1 MAALG
6 VAASGIGIA
15 SLAIQVGDSILKL
28 KSFWE
33 AVKEAPEDIKHL
45 IDEIEILSLVLSE
58 IGKESDE
65 GEEPPIASALAS
77 KCQELCRGGLGAL
90 QDVVHELGSEM
101 KKRKRVGSVKAVLK
115 KETVDKLKDR
125 LRSAQLL
132 LMLSNITY
140 TK

>member
-65 GEEPPIASALAS
+65 GEEPPIASPSAS
-77 KCQELCRGGLGAL
+77 KCQELCQKGLKAL
-90 QDVVHELGSEM
+90 QDVVHELESEM

-115 KETVDKLKDR
+115 KGTVDKLKDR

-140 TK
+140 TE